1 MPLRFH
7 YTIYGDVQGV
17 WFRRFT
23 KQKADELGIVGWVK
37 NDAGGSVSGVAA
49 STSDSALDQF
59 KRAINRG
66 PPHATV
72 ERVDITDEREIDDVE
87 FTSFEIR
94 RSS

>member
-1 MPLRFH
+1 MPHRLH
-7 YTIYGDVQGV
+7 YTVYGDVQGV
-17 WFRRFT
+17 WFRRFA

-49 STSDSALDQF
+49 STSDSALEQF

-66 PPHATV
+66 PPAADV
-72 ERVDITDEREIDDVE
+72 ERVNITDERETDDIGS
-87 FTSFEIR
+87 TGFEIR

>member
-1 MPLRFH
+1 MPHRFH
-7 YTIYGDVQGV
+7 YTVYGEVQGV

-37 NDAGGSVSGVAA
+37 NDAGGSVSGVAVG
-49 STSDSALDQF
+49 TSDSVLEQF

-66 PPHATV
+66 PPAANV
-72 ERVDITDEREIDDVE
+72 ERVDITDEGETDDIE
-87 FTSFEIR
+87 FTLFEIR